1 MVGERNWNTA
11 RALNT
16 ARMPAGSADALP
28 ELSAIWLVCTSAWK
42 MENVSTA
49 NCRERRT
56 LPDTLPPTR
65 FAQQAETATT
75 TSTIA
80 AMPPAT

>member
-1 MVGERNWNTA
+1 MVGDWNWNTA
-11 RALNT
+11 SAANIVCI
-16 ARMPAGSADALP
+16 PGGSRPLEEDATL
-28 ELSAIWLVCTSAWK
+28 IRLVCTSAWK

-80 AMPPAT
+80 AMPPAA